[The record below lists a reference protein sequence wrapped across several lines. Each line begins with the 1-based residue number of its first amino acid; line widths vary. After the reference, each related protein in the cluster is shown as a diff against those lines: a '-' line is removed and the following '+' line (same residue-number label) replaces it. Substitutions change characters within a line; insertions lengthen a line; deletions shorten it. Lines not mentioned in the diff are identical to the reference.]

1 MLSVLLFVYK
11 EVIQNATKSSR
22 RYSKD
27 MSDWFEWLKYVL
39 LGMIQGFTEPI
50 PVSSSGHLM
59 IAQQLMGMKQHGLS
73 FEIMT
78 NTASLI
84 AIIFIYRE
92 MLARLVTN
100 GFGYIKSKDKAYKSD
115 FNFIM
120 YIIIGSIPAGVIGV
134 LFKDKIE
141 EVFSS
146 SIYTVGIALLVT
158 GVALWLIRNLRG
170 VKRDGDLSVKDALLV
185 GLAQAVALIPGISRS
200 GSTVIA
206 SIAVGMKQDTALR
219 FSFMLYIPVSVGG
232 LILGVSDILSDPEL
246 QALWFPYLLA
256 FITTLFVTYFSMKW
270 FMGIMEKGNLRYFSY
285 YCFIVGTLILI
296 FM

>member
-1 MLSVLLFVYK
+1 
-11 EVIQNATKSSR
+11 
-22 RYSKD
+22 
-27 MSDWFEWLKYVL
+27 MSEMFEWLKYL
-39 LGMIQGFTEPI
+39 ILGIIQGFTEPI
-50 PVSSSGHLM
+50 PISSSGHLI
-59 IAQQLMGMKQHGLS
+59 IAQRLLGMEQHGLS

-84 AIIFIYRE
+84 AILFIYRE
-92 MLARLVTN
+92 VIARLMKN
-100 GFGYIKSKDKAYKSD
+100 GFGYVKTKETKYKSD
-115 FNFIM
+115 FNFIL

-141 EVFSS
+141 EIFSTS
-146 SIYTVGIALLVT
+146 LMTVAIALLVT

-170 VKRDGDLSVKDALLV
+170 VKRDGDLSVKDAIIV

-206 SIAVGMKQDTALR
+206 SIATGMKQDTALR
-219 FSFMLYIPVSVGG
+219 YSFMLYIPVSLGG
-232 LILGVSDILSDPEL
+232 LVLGISDIVSDPDL
-246 QALWFPYLLA
+246 QALWFPYLISFVTSLV
-256 FITTLFVTYFSMKW
+256 VTYFSMRW

-285 YCFIVGTLILI
+285 YCFLVGALILI

>member
-1 MLSVLLFVYK
+1 
-11 EVIQNATKSSR
+11 
-22 RYSKD
+22 

-59 IAQQLMGMKQHGLS
+59 IAQQLMGMEQHGLS

-100 GFGYIKSKDKAYKSD
+100 GFGYIKTKDAAYKPD

-141 EVFSS
+141 EIFSS
-146 SIYTVGIALLVT
+146 SIYTVAIALLVT

-219 FSFMLYIPVSVGG
+219 FSFMLYIPVSLGG
-232 LILGVSDILSDPEL
+232 LILGVSDIISDPEL